1 MNSFLLRRGTLLP
14 IAVLLAL
21 SATSCT
27 RSPTAAKELVLAKV
41 NNEPISL
48 KEFLVNFQQLKGE
61 QDEISQ
67 KNPKLLEQL
76 KTRALNEV
84 IIISL
89 LRQEAS
95 KRKLRIAKEEV
106 EGRLAN
112 WKEGYPPGGFEE
124 MLRKQNTTEDFLKKR
139 IEDQLLIEK
148 ITSELFASET
158 RVADEEMN
166 TYYKAHQEDFTR
178 SERVH
183 VMQILVPTRPEAEK
197 IRQEVVAAKITFES
211 AARQYSQSPDASKGG
226 DLGFFAR
233 NEKITAFNEAFTLP
247 VGTISKPIQ
256 SPYGFHLLKTIDK
269 EPAKKLNFNEA
280 KSDIVKA
287 LKRMKE
293 VRVYKEWIT
302 KLLKDG
308 EIYRNEALFAK
319 QG

>member
-1 MNSFLLRRGTLLP
+1 MNTKRNTRFLAFVITLFLVGCVRQP
-14 IAVLLAL
+14 
-21 SATSCT
+21 SQNS
-27 RSPTAAKELVLAKV
+27 ELVIAKV
-41 NNEPISL
+41 NGDPVPL

-84 IIISL
+84 IIMSV
-89 LRQEAS
+89 LRQQAT
-95 KRKLRIAKEEV
+95 KRKLHIAKEEV

-112 WKEGYPPGGFEE
+112 WREGYPAGGFQE

-148 ITSELFASET
+148 ITSELFESET
-158 RVADEEMN
+158 RVSDDEMK
-166 TYYKAHQEDFTR
+166 TYYQLHQDEFTR
-178 SERVH
+178 PERLH
-183 VMQILVPTRPEAEK
+183 VLQILIPTKPEAEK
-197 IRQEVVAAKITFES
+197 IRQEVLASKVTFES
-211 AARQYSQSPDASKGG
+211 ATRQYSQSPDATKGG

-233 NEKITAFNEAFTLP
+233 NEKIAAFNEAFNLP
-247 VGTISKPIQ
+247 IGTISKPIQ
-256 SPYGFHLLKTIDK
+256 SPYGFHLLKTVER
-269 EPAKKLNFNEA
+269 EPSKKLNYNES
-280 KSDIVKA
+280 KNDIVKA

-308 EIYRNEALFAK
+308 EIYRNEALFSK
-319 QG
+319 QS

>member
-1 MNSFLLRRGTLLP
+1 MTRALTLFLGLACLLS
-14 IAVLLAL
+14 V
-21 SATSCT
+21 SCT
-27 RSPTAAKELVLAKV
+27 RQSVPNKEQVIARV
-41 NNEPISL
+41 NGDPISL
-48 KEFLVNFQQLKGE
+48 KEFMLNFQQLKGE

-84 IIISL
+84 IVMSV

-112 WKEGYPPGGFEE
+112 WREGYPPGGFTE

-148 ITSELFASET
+148 TTSELFESET
-158 RVADEEMN
+158 RVSDDEMKN
-166 TYYKAHQEDFTR
+166 YYQVHQEDFTR
-178 SERVH
+178 PERVH

-197 IRQEVVAAKITFES
+197 IRQEVVAGKLTFES

-233 NEKITAFNEAFTLP
+233 NEKIAAFNEAFGLTIGTL
-247 VGTISKPIQ
+247 SKPIQ
-256 SPYGFHLLKTIDK
+256 SPYGFHLLKMVEK
-269 EPAKKLNFNEA
+269 EPGKKLNYNES
-280 KSDIVKA
+280 KNDIVKA
-287 LKRMKE
+287 LKRIKE

-319 QG
+319 QS